1 MVSIHSHTVS
11 ASFARLKTPGF
22 QRGESVKDYYKI
34 DLEIFM
40 QHNRPLIAE
49 IKSKA
54 PVYADDMGM
63 DEVQYINREIKRAH
77 LEYIESL
84 GVKDPYEYYITQH
97 EEDRYLG
104 DQLIAQHR
112 KALHSSS

>member
-1 MVSIHSHTVS
+1 M
-11 ASFARLKTPGF
+11 
-22 QRGESVKDYYKI
+22 KDYYKI
-34 DLEIFM
+34 DLEAFM
-40 QHNRPLIAE
+40 QNNRLLLAE

-54 PVYADDMGM
+54 PVYADDIGI

-97 EEDRYLG
+97 EEDRYLAE
-104 DQLIAQHR
+104 QLITKHR
-112 KALHSSS
+112 QALHRTT